1 MERLAP
7 LPLVNPVS
15 NVVDTEILRSKITS
29 LEHKIKSLECFIL
42 DMYIADFNQT
52 TVSDVLKYESIEDI
66 IEHVVTSKIEIHGLM
81 TSKKLTT
88 GSSLHSQLATR
99 N

>member
-42 DMYIADFNQT
+42 DTYIADFNQT

-66 IEHVVTSKIEIHGLM
+66 IEHVVTSKIEIHVSNQAISLV
-81 TSKKLTT
+81 KKYD
-88 GSSLHSQLATR
+88 
-99 N
+99 